1 MRAAS
6 RSIDRSYNARSVD
19 YNARSV
25 DRSYMVVGMFDRV
38 AIIGLGLIGGS
49 LAAAMRARGLAAT
62 VVAGSRSERTLERG
76 KLLGLIDDG
85 STDLAEAVKGAD
97 LVFLAVPVS
106 SMADTMARMAPG
118 LGSNVIITDGGSVK
132 GKVIAA
138 ARQSIPQHISR
149 FVPGHPI
156 AGKEKSG
163 VDAADASLY
172 EQHRVILTPTPA
184 TDPAASAKIRA
195 LWTAVGAEVLS
206 MDPDEHDR
214 VLAETSHL
222 PHLLAF
228 SLVDTLARQ
237 GDSLDIFR
245 YAAGGFRDFTRIAS
259 SDPLMW
265 HDIFRE
271 NRDSVLQA
279 LDLFQAGLARFR
291 AAVEQGDSDSLLA
304 IMTRANSARAHFL
317 ALSARTSYTRALSLN
332 DDKVS
337 DKTAMSNSASAGH
350 GRRVEFH
357 LQPGGALNGAL
368 RVPGDKSIS
377 HRSIMLGALA
387 DGITEI
393 EGFLEGE
400 DALAT
405 LQAFRDMGVV
415 IEGPSAGRV
424 RVHGV
429 GLHGLKAPHGTLY
442 MGNSGTSMRLLMG
455 LLSGQPFDTELTGDA
470 SLSKRPM
477 ERVAKPLRAMGADI
491 ATSDGPE
498 KKGTPPVHIKGST
511 ALKGI
516 HYDLPVASAQVKS
529 AILLAGLYADGE
541 TSVTEPAPT
550 RDHTERMLTGF
561 GYPVSRAGA
570 TSKVIGGGK
579 LSACNL
585 EVPADISSAA
595 FFLVGASIA
604 PGSELLLRH
613 VGINPTRT
621 GIIDILK
628 LMGAD
633 ITLENQ
639 RDAGGEPVADIRVR
653 SAKLNGISI
662 PEALVP
668 LAIDEFPVLFI
679 AAANAEGDTILHGA
693 EELRVKESDRI
704 QVMADGLTT
713 LGVENEVYADGIRI
727 RGGQYGGGVVQAH
740 GDHRIAMS
748 FAMAALRSTAPIL
761 IHDCANVATSFPGFA
776 ELASNAGLNLT
787 VEQA

>member
-1 MRAAS
+1 MS
-6 RSIDRSYNARSVD
+6 EPLF
-19 YNARSV
+19 
-25 DRSYMVVGMFDRV
+25 GRV

-49 LAAAMRARGLAAT
+49 LAAAMRARGLARII
-62 VVAGSRSERTLERG
+62 VAGSRSERTLERG

-85 STDLAEAVKGAD
+85 STDLAEAVRGAD

-118 LGSNVIITDGGSVK
+118 LGKSVIITDGGSVK

-138 ARQSIPQHISR
+138 AKQSIPQHISR

-172 EQHRVILTPTPA
+172 ENHRVILTPTLA
-184 TDPAASAKIRA
+184 TDPAASARIRG

-279 LDLFQAGLARFR
+279 VDLFQAGLARFR
-291 AAVEQGDSDSLLA
+291 EAVEQGDSESLLA

-317 ALSARTSYTRALSLN
+317 ALSARTSYTRAVSLN

-350 GRRVEFH
+350 ARRVEFH
-357 LQPGGALNGAL
+357 LQPGGALNGSL

-387 DGITEI
+387 NGVTEI

-429 GLHGLKAPHGTLY
+429 GLHGLKAPNGTLY

-455 LLSGQPFDTELTGDA
+455 LLSGQSFNTELTGDE
-470 SLSKRPM
+470 SLTRRPM
-477 ERVAKPLRAMGADI
+477 ERVAKPLREMGAEI
-491 ATSDGPE
+491 ATTG
-498 KKGTPPVHIKGST
+498 KGTPPVHIRGNRQ
-511 ALKGI
+511 LKGI

-529 AILLAGLYADGE
+529 AILLAGLYAEGE

-561 GYPVSRAGA
+561 GCPVIRDGA
-570 TSKVIGGGK
+570 TSKVVGGGK
-579 LSACNL
+579 LSARNL

-604 PGSELLLRH
+604 EGSELLLRH

-633 ITLENQ
+633 IALENQ

-653 SAKLNGISI
+653 SAKLKGITI

-668 LAIDEFPVLFI
+668 LAIDEFPVLFV
-679 AAANAEGDTILHGA
+679 AAANAEGETILHGA

-704 QVMADGLTT
+704 QVMADGLAT

-727 RGGQYGGGVVQAH
+727 RGGGYGGGEVQAH

-748 FAMAALRSTAPIL
+748 FAIASLRATAPIL
-761 IHDCANVATSFPGFA
+761 VHDCANVATSFPGFA
-776 ELASNAGLNLT
+776 ELASAAGLNLT
-787 VEQA
+787 VVQG